1 MSEDRST
8 GFMAAL
14 QLADSFF
21 PTGMYAHSHGLEGM
35 VTQGSVSTAGDVE
48 EFLKNQMV
56 CSVLPSDGVALINAY
71 RSAGMGD
78 LDTLVSI
85 DRLLFALKLPLEQ
98 RTASVQVGQRLMAE
112 TSNFISH
119 PVHAEYRMRVAA
131 REAPGNSPV
140 ALGVTACALDIPE
153 GQALLLF
160 CHSHAVSV
168 VGAAMRLLPL
178 SHTHVQSILHRLQPV
193 IVETARD
200 IRETHWKDMTAFT
213 PEIDIASMRHE
224 VQDLRLFAS

>member
-1 MSEDRST
+1 
-8 GFMAAL
+8 
-14 QLADSFF
+14 
-21 PTGMYAHSHGLEGM
+21 
-35 VTQGSVSTAGDVE
+35 
-48 EFLKNQMV
+48 
-56 CSVLPSDGVALINAY
+56 
-71 RSAGMGD
+71 MGD

-85 DRLLFALKLPLEQ
+85 DRLLLALKLPLEQ
-98 RTASVQVGQRLMAE
+98 RTASIQVGQRLMAE

-140 ALGVTACALDIPE
+140 ALGVTACVLDIPE

-160 CHSHAVSV
+160 CHSHSVSV
-168 VGAAMRLLPL
+168 LGAAMRLLPL
-178 SHTHVQSILHRLQPV
+178 SHTHAQSILHRLQPV
-193 IVETARD
+193 IVETARN

-224 VQDLRLFAS
+224 EQDLRLFAS

>member
-1 MSEDRST
+1 
-8 GFMAAL
+8 
-14 QLADSFF
+14 
-21 PTGMYAHSHGLEGM
+21 M
-35 VTQGSVSTAGDVE
+35 VGQGSVSTAGGVE

-71 RSAGMGD
+71 RSAGIGD

-85 DRLLFALKLPLEQ
+85 DRLLLALKLPQEQ

-119 PVHAEYRMRVAA
+119 PVHAEYRMRVSA

-140 ALGVTACALDIPE
+140 ALGVTACVLDIPE

-160 CHSHAVSV
+160 CHSHSVSV
-168 VGAAMRLLPL
+168 LGAAMRLLPL
-178 SHTHVQSILHRLQPV
+178 SHTHAQSILHRLQPV
-193 IVETARD
+193 IVETARN

-224 VQDLRLFAS
+224 EQDLRLFAS

>member
-1 MSEDRST
+1 MSEDRPT

-35 VTQGSVSTAGDVE
+35 VTQGSVNTAGDVE

-71 RSAGMGD
+71 RSAGIGD

-85 DRLLFALKLPLEQ
+85 DRLLLALKLPQEQ

-119 PVHAEYRMRVAA
+119 PVHAEYRMRVSA
-131 REAPGNSPV
+131 REAPGNSSV
-140 ALGVTACALDIPE
+140 ALGVTACALGIPE
-153 GQALLLF
+153 SQALLLF

-178 SHTHVQSILHRLQPV
+178 SHTNAQSILHRLRPV

-200 IRETHWKDMTAFT
+200 VRKTHWKDMTAFT

-224 VQDLRLFAS
+224 EQDLRLFAS